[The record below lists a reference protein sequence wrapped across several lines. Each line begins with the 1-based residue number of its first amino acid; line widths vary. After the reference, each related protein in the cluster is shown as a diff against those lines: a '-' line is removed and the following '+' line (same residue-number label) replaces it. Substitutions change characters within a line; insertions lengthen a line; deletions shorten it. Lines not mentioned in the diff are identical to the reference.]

1 MDVPQEVINKWQ
13 DVWWYICDMAYYR
26 KNVSS
31 SVHLK
36 KIDYKELLAYTDSA
50 KNFEQITLDYIWKQA
65 SARRDPDGN
74 YVDPVVVPELKEIY
88 VPRIL
93 FTCLGV
99 FTWFRHSFPNCQIL
113 FWEDDM

>member
-1 MDVPQEVINKWQ
+1 M
-13 DVWWYICDMAYYR
+13 
-26 KNVSS
+26 
-31 SVHLK
+31 
-36 KIDYKELLAYTDSA
+36 
-50 KNFEQITLDYIWKQA
+50 A

>member
-1 MDVPQEVINKWQ
+1 MDIPQEVINRWQ

-26 KNVSS
+26 RNVSS

-36 KIDYKELLAYTDSA
+36 KIDYKELLAYMDSA

-65 SARRDPDGN
+65 SARRDANGK
-74 YVDPVVVPELKEIY
+74 YVEPLVVHELKEIY

-99 FTWFRHSFPNCQIL
+99 FTWFHHSFPNCQIL
-113 FWEDDM
+113 FWEDDR